1 VFYDKKEYYK
11 KYKFSNN
18 GFNGYGYHYKTKTKF
33 NPDGYNLNNVSIE
46 EYKYKLKKDYI
57 DLRNKFSFNEFG
69 FSKEFQG
76 LKLKYNKFIMFYY
89 EDNIDAFV
97 IYGRNIIDDIFNKIR
112 LITENKSSNSL
123 SENIYYVYD
132 NNKSFKY
139 SKELEYDI
147 KKLLNFIKYA
157 NNVIHDNKITF
168 KVPKDEIKFIIEYFF
183 EFFRNF
189 NFIKENNK
197 EINSFGVFKDTS
209 SIYDEDNKNV
219 YGESRSSLSFTEN
232 GYNQNGFDVNG
243 FDKNGFNEYGFNIEG
258 LFITGSL
265 YDNEGFNIDGL
276 NVNGFNIEGINY
288 DTNLHIDSN
297 GYDINGFDSNK
308 IHKITNNKFNKYGFT
323 YDGVHK
329 LITSLTGD
337 ILVDAVSIKKML
349 KEFNKIDS
357 KMYTDDEGYNENYIT
372 FRFAKKIRHSINNII
387 HESNDKSGIPFVPWE
402 NILTRY
408 DISPL
413 DGININAAI
422 LKNMSNLSIAE
433 KIDSTTIKNIL
444 TDTLKEQLRINKF
457 KKRDI
462 SQVEN
467 DFNIFENDEALSLIV
482 DQYIDNTYPICIE
495 LANIFSFHMY
505 NKHINLSLTSI
516 DTVLAK
522 IKEAGYNLPGIWYIK
537 YMDRNYEYID
547 NESI

>member
-1 VFYDKKEYYK
+1 MFYDKKEYSK
-11 KYKFSNN
+11 KYQFSNN

-33 NPDGYNLNNVSIE
+33 NSDGYNVNNVSIE

-57 DLRNKFSFNEFG
+57 DLRNEFSFNEFG

-123 SENIYYVYD
+123 SENIYYIYD
-132 NNKSFKY
+132 NNKSFEY

-157 NNVIHDNKITF
+157 NNIIHDNKITF
-168 KVPKDEIKFIIEYFF
+168 KVLKDEIKFIIEYFF

-209 SIYDEDNKNV
+209 SIYDENNKNV

-232 GYNQNGFDVNG
+232 GYNQNGFD
-243 FDKNGFNEYGFNIEG
+243 KNGFNEYGFNIEG
-258 LFITGSL
+258 LFLTGSL

-276 NVNGFNIEGINY
+276 NVNRFNIEGINY

-329 LITSLTGD
+329 LITNLTGD

-357 KMYTDDEGYNENYIT
+357 KMYIDDEGYNENYIT
-372 FRFAKKIRHSINNII
+372 FRFAKKIRHYINNII
-387 HESNDKSGIPFVPWE
+387 HESNDKSGNPCVPWE

-413 DGININAAI
+413 DGLHIDVAI
-422 LKNMSNLSIAE
+422 WNNMGSLSIAE

-444 TDTLKEQLRINKF
+444 TDTLKEQLRIKKF

-462 SQVEN
+462 SQIEN
-467 DFNIFENDEALSLIV
+467 DFNIFENDEAFSLIV
-482 DQYIDNTYPICIE
+482 DLYIKNAYPTYIE
-495 LANIFSFHMY
+495 LAKIFSFHMY

-522 IKEAGYNLPGIWYIK
+522 IKEAGYNLPGIWYMK
-537 YMDRNYEYID
+537 YMDRDYEYID
-547 NESI
+547 DESI